1 MQIVRDIDTEIGEDS
16 PPERIVAWMLRFER
30 FAGRRLVMTTA
41 FGMEGCALIDMIARH
56 GVPVPVLYLD
66 TGFLFQETLQ
76 LRDRLVG
83 ALPPPEL
90 REPGDIAHARGSGEP
105 VRPRAVGRDS
115 ETCCNL
121 RKVEPMRHALGDV
134 DVWVTGLMRSQSPSR
149 AGLRVVDWDW
159 KYQLLKVNPLA
170 GWDRAKVWEYVRQHG
185 VPYNELH
192 DRGYPTLGCTHC
204 TLPVAGNV
212 TGEYT
217 REGRWRGWKRT
228 SAGCTTSSG
237 GRRDAASVIPSGAR
251 DRDADVDPSLR
262 SG

>member
-1 MQIVRDIDTEIGEDS
+1 MQIVRDIDGDLGEDS
-16 PPERIVAWMLRFER
+16 PPERVVGWMLNR
-30 FAGRRLVMTTA
+30 FAERLAERRLVMTTA
-41 FGMEGCALIDMIARH
+41 FGMEGCALIDMIASH

-66 TGFLFQETLQ
+66 TGFLFGETLQ
-76 LRDRLVG
+76 LRDRLAG
-83 ALPPPEL
+83 RYPHLSFENRGTSLTPEDQESRYGPEL
-90 REPGDIAHARGSGEP
+90 WA
-105 VRPRAVGRDS
+105 RDS

-134 DVWVTGLMRSQSPSR
+134 DVWVTGLMRSQAPSR

-170 GWDRAKVWEYVRQHG
+170 GWDRAQVWEYVRQHD

-217 REGRWRGWKRT
+217 REGRWRGLEKVEC
-228 SAGCTTSSG
+228 GLHQIV
-237 GRRDAASVIPSGAR
+237 GRAS
-251 DRDADVDPSLR
+251 
-262 SG
+262 